1 MNFTNVFAYI
11 NLAIEVAAGVNAVM
25 HLGITAANPLTATE
39 LESIALPIVSAVQG
53 LVPKANIP
61 AALVADICNGIADS
75 VYDFYKPKA

>member
-11 NLAIEVAAGVNAVM
+11 NLAIEVAAGVNAVL

-61 AALVADICNGIADS
+61 PALVADICNGIADS
-75 VYDFYKPKA
+75 VYAFYKPKA